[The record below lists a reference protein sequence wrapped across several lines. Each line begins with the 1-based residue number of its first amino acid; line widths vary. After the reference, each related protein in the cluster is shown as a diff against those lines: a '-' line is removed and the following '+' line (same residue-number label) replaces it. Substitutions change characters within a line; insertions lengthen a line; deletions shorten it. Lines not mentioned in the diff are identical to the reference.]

1 MTAAICKY
9 VRQWVDDYGSDLYLA
24 VAMTPEEKF
33 TLLKTLLERGAE
45 VKTYYRGRRV
55 VALERGDSQVVIR
68 YEDGGVDK
76 MHIRDFC
83 RRRFV
88 VVL

>member
-1 MTAAICKY
+1 MK
-9 VRQWVDDYGSDLYLA
+9 
-24 VAMTPEEKF
+24 PEEKF
-33 TLLKTLLERGAE
+33 EVLKTLLERGAE
-45 VKTYYRGRRV
+45 VRTLYRDRRV
-55 VALERGDSQVVIR
+55 VSIEKASERYVLIR

-76 MHIRDFC
+76 LYIADFG

>member
-1 MTAAICKY
+1 M
-9 VRQWVDDYGSDLYLA
+9 R
-24 VAMTPEEKF
+24 PEEKF
-33 TLLKTLLERGAE
+33 GLLRSLLERGVE
-45 VKTYYRGRRV
+45 VRTLYRDRRV
-55 VALERGDSQVVIR
+55 VAVEQASERYVRIR

-76 MHIRDFC
+76 MHITDFA

>member
-1 MTAAICKY
+1 M
-9 VRQWVDDYGSDLYLA
+9 R
-24 VAMTPEEKF
+24 PEEKF
-33 TLLKTLLERGAE
+33 EFLRLALERGAE
-45 VKTYYRGRRV
+45 VRTFYKSRRV
-55 VALERGDSQVVIR
+55 VAVEKASERYILIR

-76 MHIRDFC
+76 MHITDFA

>member
-1 MTAAICKY
+1 M
-9 VRQWVDDYGSDLYLA
+9 R
-24 VAMTPEEKF
+24 PEEKLEF
-33 TLLKTLLERGAE
+33 LRLALERGAE
-45 VKTYYRGRRV
+45 VRTFYKSRRV
-55 VALERGDSQVVIR
+55 VAVEQVSERYVRIR

-76 MHIRDFC
+76 LYIADFG

>member
-1 MTAAICKY
+1 MK
-9 VRQWVDDYGSDLYLA
+9 
-24 VAMTPEEKF
+24 PEEKLEF
-33 TLLKTLLERGAE
+33 LRLALERGIE
-45 VKTYYRGRRV
+45 VRTLYRDRRV
-55 VALERGDSQVVIR
+55 VAVEQVSERYVRIR

-76 MHIRDFC
+76 LYIVDFG

>member
-1 MTAAICKY
+1 M
-9 VRQWVDDYGSDLYLA
+9 RL
-24 VAMTPEEKF
+24 EEK
-33 TLLKTLLERGAE
+33 LKFLKLALERGAE
-45 VKTYYRGRRV
+45 VRTRYRSRRV
-55 VALERGDSQVVIR
+55 ISIEKASERYILIR

-76 MHIRDFC
+76 LYIADFG

>member
-1 MTAAICKY
+1 MP
-9 VRQWVDDYGSDLYLA
+9 V
-24 VAMTPEEKF
+24 TPEEK
-33 TLLKTLLERGAE
+33 LEFLRLALELGAE
-45 VKTYYRGRRV
+45 VKTRYRSRRV
-55 VALERGDSQVVIR
+55 VSIDKPSERYVLIV

-76 MHIRDFC
+76 LHMTDFG

>member
-1 MTAAICKY
+1 M
-9 VRQWVDDYGSDLYLA
+9 R
-24 VAMTPEEKF
+24 PEEKLEF
-33 TLLKTLLERGAE
+33 LRLALERGIE
-45 VKTYYRGRRV
+45 VRTLYRDRRV
-55 VALERGDSQVVIR
+55 VAVEQVSERYVRIR

-76 MHIRDFC
+76 LYIADFG

>member
-1 MTAAICKY
+1 M
-9 VRQWVDDYGSDLYLA
+9 R
-24 VAMTPEEKF
+24 PEEKF
-33 TLLKTLLERGAE
+33 VLLKALLERGAE
-45 VKTYYRGRRV
+45 VRTLYRDRRV
-55 VALERGDSQVVIR
+55 VAVEQVSERHILVR

-76 MHIRDFC
+76 LYIADFG

>member
-1 MTAAICKY
+1 M
-9 VRQWVDDYGSDLYLA
+9 R
-24 VAMTPEEKF
+24 PEEKF
-33 TLLKTLLERGAE
+33 EVLKSLLERGIE
-45 VKTYYRGRRV
+45 VRTLYRNRRV
-55 VALERGDSQVVIR
+55 VAVEKASERYILIR

-76 MHIRDFC
+76 VYIADFG

>member
-1 MTAAICKY
+1 M
-9 VRQWVDDYGSDLYLA
+9 R
-24 VAMTPEEKF
+24 PEEKLEF
-33 TLLKTLLERGAE
+33 LRLALERGLE
-45 VKTYYRGRRV
+45 VRTFYKSRRV
-55 VALERGDSQVVIR
+55 VAVEQVSERYVRIR

-76 MHIRDFC
+76 LYIADFG